1 MLKTILYTICYLI
14 YPFSFLFP
22 RKKNKWIFG
31 SFKGAFNDNAK
42 YLFIHVTEH
51 HPDIKAMWISNS
63 KESVTSIKSK
73 GLRAYYTYS
82 LQGVWHS
89 LTSKY
94 WFFNAYTS
102 DIMFCLSGGVKAINL
117 WHGVGLKKIEFNV
130 TSGPLAK
137 RYVDKAFK
145 ERFFHPESFR
155 RPDYLLSSTQFQTQ
169 ALSSAFRVPL
179 SHCLEFGYPRN
190 EILTMDDGNRSDF
203 IQKYESSET
212 KSIIQTIQKGYNKI
226 FIYMPTWR
234 DSQRDLFTQNFDLA
248 KIDDVMRA
256 KNALMLLKPH
266 VNTVI
271 DAGALQRYKNIL
283 FIDSRVD
290 VYPILPYTNVLITD
304 YSSILYDYILM
315 KDKDVILYLYDYE
328 EYVKERDFFAPFDAN
343 VVGKKVYDFNQ
354 FLSCIEHEDFKI
366 NEEERVRIIEKFWGK
381 SVEMKASEEILHHIR
396 NSNLR

>member
-1 MLKTILYTICYLI
+1 MMIKTILYSICYLI

-31 SFKGAFNDNAK
+31 SFRGAFNDNSK
-42 YLFIHVTEH
+42 YLFIYVSEYC
-51 HPDIKAMWISNS
+51 PDINAIWISNN
-63 KESVTSIKSK
+63 KETVASVKAK
-73 GLRAYYTYS
+73 GLRAYHTYN
-82 LQGVWHS
+82 LRGVWHA

-102 DIMFCLSGGVKAINL
+102 DIIFCLSGGVTAINL
-117 WHGVGLKKIEFNV
+117 WHGVGLKKIEFNI

-137 RYVDKAFK
+137 RYVDKVFN
-145 ERFFHPESFR
+145 ERFYHPESFR
-155 RPDYLLSSTQFQTQ
+155 RPDYFLSSAPFQTK
-169 ALSSAFRVPL
+169 AFSSAFRIPL
-179 SHCLEFGYPRN
+179 SRCLEFGYPRN
-190 EILTMDDGNRSDF
+190 EILTMDDGNRSEF

-212 KSIIQTIQKGYNKI
+212 KSIIQTIQKGYDKI

-248 KIDDVMRA
+248 KIDDVLRA

-266 VNTVI
+266 VNTII
-271 DAGALQRYKNIL
+271 DAGALQRFKNIL

-328 EYVKERDFFAPFDAN
+328 EYVKERDFFAPFDVN
-343 VVGKKVYDFNQ
+343 VVGEKVYDFNQ
-354 FLSCIEHEDFKI
+354 LLSCIEHEDFKI
-366 NEEERVRIIEKFWGK
+366 NEEERVRIIEKFWRTTL
-381 SVEMKASEEILHHIR
+381 EMSASEQIAKFIKSKHV
-396 NSNLR
+396 